1 MISTSSLANALV
13 VTGGS
18 SGIGAAL
25 AMEAAGRGYGVVFGG
40 SRPIESLSPSLR
52 DLPAQYLQVDVRDT
66 NDVLR
71 FRDGALSYFAEPR
84 KLLVVASAGIS
95 ARENA
100 EAIHNM
106 NAINVDGTWN
116 LLHAFAG
123 AMNDAPDSRFV
134 GVGSIVAAEGRAVKG
149 DEAYLETKA
158 RIHQMITGELPQTYP
173 GLQGFT
179 LIPGAI
185 DTAMTRQEMVFPM
198 LLLGALSQ
206 AGTPLYGRLLEI
218 AGLGEATPADLLR
231 SLLGDTLKG
240 VADYDKVDGALTKD
254 PQLARAGKV
263 FFLTRGVMTREKKV
277 NPAIIARVAQ
287 ILNQV
292 DVVITP
298 DVVARAVLNQ
308 FESGTIPELG
318 MLKVYSQGGADPIL
332 GLLSTFG

>member
-1 MISTSSLANALV
+1 MT
-13 VTGGS
+13 
-18 SGIGAAL
+18 
-25 AMEAAGRGYGVVFGG
+25 
-40 SRPIESLSPSLR
+40 
-52 DLPAQYLQVDVRDT
+52 
-66 NDVLR
+66 
-71 FRDGALSYFAEPR
+71 DGP
-84 KLLVVASAGIS
+84 G
-95 ARENA
+95 
-100 EAIHNM
+100 
-106 NAINVDGTWN
+106 
-116 LLHAFAG
+116 
-123 AMNDAPDSRFV
+123 SRFV
-134 GVGSIVAAEGRAVKG
+134 GVGSIVAAEGKAVKG

-158 RIHQMITGELPQTYP
+158 RIHQIVTGELPQTYP
-173 GLQGFT
+173 DLRGFT

-206 AGTPLYGRLLEI
+206 AGTPLYGHLLEI

-231 SLLGDTLKG
+231 VLLGDALKG
-240 VADYDKVDGALTKD
+240 VADYDKVDGVLTKD

-263 FFLTRGVMTREKKV
+263 FFLTRGVLMDDPDGKTDAKGKTLRVV
-277 NPAIIARVAQ
+277 NPAIIARVAE

-308 FESGTIPELG
+308 FESGAIPELG